1 MTGNCVELTPAGL
14 TLGELEAVAHELP
27 LLLHEDVQ
35 RRVDHSHQRLSRY
48 LQENRRIYGV
58 TTGYGPL
65 AHTLV
70 GGDYANE
77 LQRNLIAH
85 LSAGVGPALS
95 RIQTR
100 ATMAARISAL
110 AQGHSGVSPAALS
123 TLTQCLNL
131 DAIPVVPAMGTVGA
145 SGDLTPLAHIA
156 GALMGQGEIRLGT
169 GEPRPAHEVLREL
182 GVHPFQPG
190 GKDGLALV
198 NGTSAMT
205 GIAGLNGTAANRALR
220 WSTLLTV
227 GHAEVLGGRLEAWHP
242 AFGDVRPHPGQQRLH
257 RWLNR
262 LVKPAAQPLESSQT
276 VEADRLAYLEAP
288 IQDPYSLRCA
298 PQLLGAVSDQIDWH
312 NQTVETEL
320 NSVTDNPILPAGL
333 DDVLHGGNFYGQHVA
348 LASDALANAVIT
360 MAVHAERRIARLC
373 HPRLNHGLPAFLQP
387 DRIGL
392 QSGFMGAQ
400 VSASALLAE
409 MRTRATPA
417 SIQSIPTNGDNQDV
431 VTMGTIGARRTGELL
446 ELLHSLLAIEALMVA
461 QAVDLRLQQ
470 APDAPAGEAVTALL
484 EWVRAQAPQLTND
497 RPLNQDIASIAN
509 SLARPGT
516 LTDRHAWF
524 D

>member
-1 MTGNCVELTPAGL
+1 VIGNSVELTPVGL
-14 TLGELEAVAHELP
+14 TLNELEAVAHELP
-27 LLLHEDVQ
+27 LLLDEGVQ
-35 RRVDHSHQRLSRY
+35 RQVEQSHERLSRY
-48 LQENRRIYGV
+48 LKENRRIYGV

-65 AHTLV
+65 ANTLV
-70 GGDYANE
+70 GSDYSAE

-85 LSAGVGPALS
+85 LSAGVGPPLS

-100 ATMAARISAL
+100 ATMTARISSL
-110 AQGHSGVSPAALS
+110 AQGHSGISPAALS

-131 DAIPVVPAMGTVGA
+131 DAIPVVPSMGTVGA

-156 GALMGQGEIRLGT
+156 GALMGQGDICLGNN
-169 GEPRPAHEVLREL
+169 EPRPAHEVLREI
-182 GVHPFQPG
+182 GVQPFQPG
-190 GKDGLALV
+190 GKDALALV

-220 WSTLLTV
+220 WSTLLSV
-227 GHAEVLGGRLEAWHP
+227 GHAEVLSGRLEAWHP

-262 LVKPAAQPLESSQT
+262 LVKPAAQPLEGSQT
-276 VEADRLAYLEAP
+276 VDADRLAYLEAP

-312 NQTVETEL
+312 NQIVETEL
-320 NSVTDNPILPAGL
+320 NSVTDNPILPADL
-333 DDVLHGGNFYGQHVA
+333 DCVLHGGNFYGQHVA

-360 MAVHAERRIARLC
+360 MGIHAERRIARLC
-373 HPRLNHGLPAFLQP
+373 NPRLNNGLPPFLQP
-387 DRIGL
+387 DNIGL

-431 VTMGTIGARRTGELL
+431 VTMGTIGARRTAELL
-446 ELLHSLLAIEALMVA
+446 ELLNSLLAIDALMIA
-461 QAVDLRLQQ
+461 QAVDLRLEQT
-470 APDAPAGEAVTALL
+470 PDVPAGEAVTALL
-484 EWVRAQAPQLTND
+484 DWVRTQVPRLTSD
-497 RPLNQDIASIAN
+497 RPLNQDIAQIAN
-509 SLARPGT
+509 TMRRPGT
-516 LTDRHAWF
+516 LADRPDWF